1 MVFRRSDV
9 LWFGEVRLSPTTER
23 ANMRRSWH
31 QRCLTVVA
39 SALIVSCTAGDA
51 VAPDASIDANGTW
64 SDANEFAGSGTQFTL
79 SVSGTAVAG
88 AGTWSG
94 EAICGGGVS
103 VAGTARGD
111 SLHLDLKFFRCAPVS
126 DTGVFSPEHLDA
138 ALTSRVDFVGTIT
151 RPDGFSQPVH
161 FVKRAVAR

>member
-1 MVFRRSDV
+1 M
-9 LWFGEVRLSPTTER
+9 RLSR
-23 ANMRRSWH
+23 H
-31 QRCLTVVA
+31 QRCLTLVA
-39 SALIVSCTAGDA
+39 SALIVGCTAGNA
-51 VAPDASIDANGTW
+51 VAPDASADASGQW
-64 SDANEFAGSGTQFTL
+64 SEVNAFPGSGTQFTL
-79 SVSGTAVAG
+79 SVSGTAVTG

-103 VAGTARGD
+103 VVGNARGD

-138 ALTSRVDFVGTIT
+138 ALTSRVDFVGIIT

-161 FVKRAVAR
+161 FVKRTGVR